1 MVINPLDVLVE
12 ITGNSLKVPYDK
24 KEHEV
29 SGYQWSANSNLY
41 TIEDFEFGGDSA
53 LAETNVG
60 VYPMG
65 LESGEFTNLDNN
77 FKVTFSVTDGSLT
90 ILGYDKVQ
98 VTITEHGAVE
108 TYNNEEYVV
117 TGYDFATSND
127 LYTLSDFKFLGDSVV
142 SGTNVGNYAMELTAE
157 DFENLNE
164 NFEVEFNIV
173 HNSLV
178 INPLDVLVEIT
189 GNSLKV
195 PYDKKE
201 HEVSGYQWSA
211 NSNLYT
217 IEDFEFGGDSA
228 LAETNVGVYP
238 MGLESGEFTNLD
250 NNFKVTFSVTDG
262 SLTILGYD
270 KVQVTI
276 TEHGAVETY
285 NNEEYVVTGYDF
297 ATSNDLYTLS
307 DFKFH
312 GDSVVSGT
320 NVGSYLMDLKAEDF
334 ENLNKNFEV
343 EFVITDNSLVIEP
356 LNVIV
361 EIVGN
366 SAKEFYNKEEHEVS
380 GYTWSSDSELYTIND
395 FEFSGDSVLTETNV
409 GSYVMNLVETQFV
422 NNNKNFNV
430 TFSVTDGS
438 LTIDKLSTIVTI
450 VGNSVTKTFNGSE
463 YMLSGYTWSAD
474 SEVYTEDDFMFNG
487 DSIVVGTIVGSYPM
501 DLNLNDFINLNDNI
515 DVTFVVEDGE
525 LIVSELDI
533 VVTISGN
540 TRTTN
545 YNGISQSVLG
555 YTWSANY
562 NDYTESD
569 FTFNGDSIAY
579 GINVGTY
586 PMNMTAEQFQN
597 LNPNFGKVTFVIEDG
612 NITIE
617 PMLDEVL
624 VQIYGYVED
633 VLYDGKEHTVSG
645 YSVFSNNNLYGVG
658 DFEFHGEELLKGVNA
673 GVYQMGLSQDQFV
686 NTNENFANVRFEVA
700 DGTLRINKRTVLLES
715 ESATRNYNGEVLSRP
730 IVKELK
736 DGFAEGEGATYEFYN
751 DISFAGSVE
760 NDFSYTLNEGTLVD
774 NYIIEQNN
782 GLLSISPIREIIDIV
797 ANSAEKYHD
806 GSVLVDSGYTYT
818 ENVLVD
824 GDTLIVEIVGEITEV
839 GTIANE
845 IVSYKVM
852 RGDVDVTDNY
862 TFGSIKNGVLRVLY
876 VERPVVVYAKNGKIA
891 VHNAHNYVYVHDM
904 LSRLVYIHNS
914 PTIYVTDY
922 DEFEV
927 PCTGTYLVRIGDE
940 SYKVVVQK
948 K

>member
-1 MVINPLDVLVE
+1 L
-12 ITGNSLKVPYDK
+12 Y
-24 KEHEV
+24 KED
-29 SGYQWSANSNLY
+29 Y
-41 TIEDFEFGGDSA
+41 IEFAGDSIA
-53 LAETNVG
+53 NGTNVG
-60 VYPMG
+60 EYPMG
-65 LESGEFTNLDNN
+65 LTTEAFRNNNENFDVEFT
-77 FKVTFSVTDGSLT
+77 VVDGLLT
-90 ILGYDKVQ
+90 ILTTEKVI
-98 VTITEHGAVE
+98 VTITENSDII
-108 TYNNEEYVV
+108 TYDGKIH
-117 TGYDFATSND
+117 TISGYKVDISNSLYTEADFA
-127 LYTLSDFKFLGDSVV
+127 
-142 SGTNVGNYAMELTAE
+142 
-157 DFENLNE
+157 
-164 NFEVEFNIV
+164 
-173 HNSLV
+173 
-178 INPLDVLVEIT
+178 
-189 GNSLKV
+189 
-195 PYDKKE
+195 
-201 HEVSGYQWSA
+201 
-211 NSNLYT
+211 
-217 IEDFEFGGDSA
+217 
-228 LAETNVGVYP
+228 
-238 MGLESGEFTNLD
+238 
-250 NNFKVTFSVTDG
+250 
-262 SLTILGYD
+262 
-270 KVQVTI
+270 
-276 TEHGAVETY
+276 
-285 NNEEYVVTGYDF
+285 
-297 ATSNDLYTLS
+297 
-307 DFKFH
+307 FH
-312 GDSVVSGT
+312 GDSLISGM
-320 NVGSYLMDLKAEDF
+320 NVGSYHMELKPEDF

-380 GYTWSSDSELYTIND
+380 GYTWSSDSELYTVND

-533 VVTISGN
+533 VVTIAGN

-562 NDYTESD
+562 DDYTESD

-617 PMLDEVL
+617 PMIDEVL

-715 ESATRNYNGEVLSRP
+715 ESATRNYNGEVLSSP

-876 VERPVVVYAKNGKIA
+876 VQRPVVVYAKNGKIA
-891 VHNAHNYVYVHDM
+891 VHNANKYVYVHDM